1 MAKSNLDEYSIA
13 IFKSRDDV
21 EPVQQWALSGV
32 TDCSVQ
38 MLAKRKQGPVLPTL
52 VVTMAEKEKKRRSSR
67 AGSLIPAGRDS
78 AVTVL
83 WFRTPP
89 DDHQSSSLQEWARFI
104 QYKRSMMGDENS
116 PITPTSAVN
125 FSPRSKDAS
134 DYFPRPGSGPAD
146 QTLQHK
152 SSTTTY
158 STAPRERPVTYSSH
172 SPSLR
177 SRRSDISSPSSTAAT
192 QTSNYPI
199 PGQHYTTV
207 LPTDLPSP
215 INTTGDYHTD
225 RVDGWVTTKARS
237 STLSSPIRPRESLVA
252 RTQHPGLVDSSS
264 PPGPR
269 ETHLDRAFQ
278 MRYMSAAARK
288 APGEEKLSSVARFDA
303 LMREADE
310 KRKQKE
316 AAERAEQS
324 AIRSAFEDDDSSEPD
339 NSSDTDDTDSDV
351 GHMSS
356 KDDNGDMIP
365 HSAQR
370 ALHYIASRPGQTR
383 PSINRNNLSFH
394 AHSATTSLTREPPA
408 RPHTAHEKNR
418 RDIAQRAQS
427 THYLPSLP
435 SAELAAAAGKIPE
448 DGAIRTSGEPA
459 PSNSS
464 NKRLSFTE
472 FTKRL
477 SSTSSLLLV
486 QTNASGNSSQ
496 RNSEIEYTT
505 APRTSLRPPGPGP
518 APRDRDRLRDE
529 KEKRC
534 SWRGGVSVAG
544 GEGGFF

>member
-1 MAKSNLDEYSIA
+1 MNDE
-13 IFKSRDDV
+13 D
-21 EPVQQWALSGV
+21 
-32 TDCSVQ
+32 
-38 MLAKRKQGPVLPTL
+38 
-52 VVTMAEKEKKRRSSR
+52 
-67 AGSLIPAGRDS
+67 
-78 AVTVL
+78 
-83 WFRTPP
+83 
-89 DDHQSSSLQEWARFI
+89 
-104 QYKRSMMGDENS
+104 S

-134 DYFPRPGSGPAD
+134 DYFARPGSGPAD
-146 QTLQHK
+146 QSLHHK
-152 SSTTTY
+152 SSNATY
-158 STAPRERPVTYSSH
+158 STAARERPVTFSSH

-215 INTTGDYHTD
+215 VNTTGDFHGD
-225 RVDGWVTTKARS
+225 RVEGWVATKARS
-237 STLSSPIRPRESLVA
+237 STLSSPIYPRESLAA
-252 RTQHPGLVDSSS
+252 RAQHPGLVNSSS

-269 ETHLDRAFQ
+269 ETLLDRAFQ
-278 MRYMSAAARK
+278 MRYTSAAARK
-288 APGEEKLSSVARFDA
+288 VPGEEKLSSVARFDA

-316 AAERAEQS
+316 AVERAEQL
-324 AIRSAFEDDDSSEPD
+324 AMRSAFEDDDSSEPD
-339 NSSDTDDTDSDV
+339 NSSETDDTDSDV

-356 KDDNGDMIP
+356 KGDHEDMIP

-370 ALHYIASRPGQTR
+370 ALQYIASRPGQSR

-408 RPHTAHEKNR
+408 RPHTAHEKSR
-418 RDIAQRAQS
+418 RDMTQRAQS

-435 SAELAAAAGKIPE
+435 STELAAAAGKIPE
-448 DGAIRTSGEPA
+448 DSSFRPSGDPVQ
-459 PSNSS
+459 SNSS

-496 RNSEIEYTT
+496 RNSEIEYST
-505 APRTSLRPPGPGP
+505 APRTSLRPPGSGP
-518 APRDRDRLRDE
+518 VPRDRDRLRDE
-529 KEKRC
+529 SEKRC
-534 SWRGGVSVAG
+534 SWRGGVGVAG